1 MLNTK
6 LRQMLATAIVWFHIL
21 THGGIAFCD
30 YLQFVPLLD
39 FVRRADGTASVPD
52 QLLPLETIYAGIT
65 GMAFGT
71 VGLTFVLALVFGDGV
86 VTLRSAAT
94 TSLTFHA
101 LWTLHLLLRWEVW
114 NAMMHPDGALNPTF
128 FLLTH
133 TLWIVLAI
141 VLLLILP
148 LPPPSAAA
156 DDETK
161 RKKKTQ

>member
-1 MLNTK
+1 MLNAK
-6 LRQMLATAIVWFHIL
+6 RQMLATAIVWFHIL

-71 VGLTFVLALVFGDGV
+71 VGLVFVLALLFGDGIA
-86 VTLRSAAT
+86 TLRSAAT
-94 TSLTFHA
+94 SSLTLHS
-101 LWTLHLLLRWEVW
+101 LWTVHLLLRWEVW

-128 FLLTH
+128 LLVTH
-133 TLWIVLAI
+133 TLWTVLAI

-148 LPPPSAAA
+148 PPPAA
-156 DDETK
+156 DIDEPK